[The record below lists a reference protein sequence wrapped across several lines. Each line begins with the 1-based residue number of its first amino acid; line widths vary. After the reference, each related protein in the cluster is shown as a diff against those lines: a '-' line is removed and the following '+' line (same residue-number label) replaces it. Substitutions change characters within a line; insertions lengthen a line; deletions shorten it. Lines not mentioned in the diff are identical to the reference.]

1 MSSRNR
7 PMTQTLHRG
16 TVVLSGALLL
26 LLSACTSE
34 DAPHS
39 EPAPQEE
46 HGVVMLT
53 ATQWDAA
60 DIDTFTTSLR
70 QHTTPIATS
79 AVIEAVPDRTAIL
92 AARVDGRVT
101 GVFVNVGDR
110 VAAGALLATVDAP
123 ELGQAKAAYLA
134 ALAEERVTR
143 EAVDREKRLLAEQ
156 IVSTMVVQAA
166 EGAAIRSRAV
176 RDAAEARLHILG
188 LSDEDLNALR
198 SEQHFSSLVE
208 LRAPLSG
215 IVIQRRAIV
224 GGAVSPT
231 DSLFVIVDPSVV
243 WAQLDVYDTQLP
255 HVALGQP
262 VHVRIA
268 SDSMTTFTGRIDNI
282 GLMVESTSRATKVRV
297 VLPNPKLLLK
307 PGMFANAQIA
317 TGGQSADST
326 PVIAVPRSAIQRDGA
341 DQVVFVMIAPS
352 RFERR
357 VVQIG
362 REGGG
367 DWVEVRQGLTV
378 GEVVVI
384 RGAFALKA
392 ELRRGEL
399 AADDH

>member
-1 MSSRNR
+1 
-7 PMTQTLHRG
+7 MTTSNHSLPRTFRRG
-16 TVVLSGALLL
+16 TPLLYIAVTL
-26 LLSACTSE
+26 LVSACTS
-34 DAPHS
+34 DDQPQGDP
-39 EPAPQEE
+39 EPEE
-46 HGVVMLT
+46 QHGVVALT

-60 DIDTFTTSLR
+60 DIDTFTTTLR
-70 QHTTPIATS
+70 RLTVPMTTS

-101 GVFVNVGDR
+101 GVFVNAGDR

-123 ELGQAKAAYLA
+123 ELGQAKASYLA
-134 ALAEERVTR
+134 ALAEERVTGD
-143 EAVDREKRLLAEQ
+143 AVDREKRLLAEQ

-166 EGAAIRSRAV
+166 EGAAIRARAV

-188 LSDEDLNALR
+188 LSDEDLKALR

-268 SDSMTTFTGRIDNI
+268 SDSATTFTGRVDNI
-282 GLMVESTSRATKVRV
+282 GIIVEPTSRATKVRV
-297 VLPNPKLLLK
+297 VLANPKLLLK
-307 PGMFANAQIA
+307 PGMFANAQIE
-317 TGGQSADST
+317 TGGTSVDAA
-326 PVIAVPRSAIQRDGA
+326 PVIGVPRSAVQRDGT
-341 DQVVFVMIAPS
+341 DQVVFVMIAPG

-357 VVQIG
+357 VV
-362 REGGG
+362 RVALMGGE
-367 DWVEVRQGLTV
+367 WVEVQSGLTV
-378 GEVVVI
+378 GEIVVI

-399 AADDH
+399 AGDDH